1 MPKERLHQLELGVE
15 MGGATASSPQAAS
28 HSSPK
33 TGASMR
39 KIVFY
44 QAALVVG
51 LFVAWEV
58 FVRLG
63 ILPVYLYGQPSGIL
77 TKASRLFLE
86 GDLARDIGATAF
98 ASITG
103 FLAGTAI
110 GSTAGLLL
118 WLSKAAAAVL
128 RPIIVAIN
136 GVPKIALA
144 PLIVVWFGVGL
155 GAKVAIAAS
164 LTFIVSLI
172 AVYQGTQEV
181 DEDLVKLMR
190 SLGAKPLTIWRK
202 VIVPGS
208 TPWILSTMRLNIG
221 FAMIGAV
228 VGEYISS
235 KMGLG
240 YMIYNAGALYDLNSV
255 FVGIFCLMALAL
267 ALDAVLGRIE
277 ARFKW

>member
-1 MPKERLHQLELGVE
+1 MAAAPAAIESPAGRPP
-15 MGGATASSPQAAS
+15 AS
-28 HSSPK
+28 
-33 TGASMR
+33 GLR
-39 KIVFY
+39 RILVY
-44 QAALVVG
+44 QTLLVVV
-51 LFVAWEV
+51 LFALWELL
-58 FVRLG
+58 VRMQV
-63 ILPVYLYGQPSGIL
+63 LPVYLYGQPSGIL
-77 TKASRLFLE
+77 AKAQTLLTE
-86 GDLARDIGATAF
+86 GDLLTHIGATAF
-98 ASITG
+98 ASIVG
-103 FLAGTAI
+103 FLLGTTL
-110 GSTAGLLL
+110 GSVCGLLL
-118 WLSKAAAAVL
+118 WLSQTAALVL
-128 RPIIVAIN
+128 RPVIVAVN

-164 LTFIVSLI
+164 LTFIVALI
-172 AVYQGTQEV
+172 SVYQGTQEV

-190 SLGAKPLTIWRK
+190 SLGARPLTIWRK

-240 YMIYNAGALYDLNSV
+240 YMIYNAGALYDLNGV

-267 ALDAVLGRIE
+267 VLDAVLGKIE

>member
-1 MPKERLHQLELGVE
+1 MAAVSAPLNLAAGTPRVPGV
-15 MGGATASSPQAAS
+15 
-28 HSSPK
+28 
-33 TGASMR
+33 R
-39 KIVFY
+39 RIVVY
-44 QAALVVG
+44 QALLVAAI
-51 LFVAWEV
+51 FVLWEV
-58 FVRLG
+58 LVRFKV
-63 ILPVYLYGQPSGIL
+63 LPVYLYGQPSGIL
-77 TKASRLFLE
+77 AKAQVLLTE
-86 GDLARDIGATAF
+86 GELLTHIGATAF

-103 FLAGTAI
+103 FIVGTTL
-110 GSTAGLLL
+110 GGLAGLLM
-118 WLSKAAAAVL
+118 WLSKTAAMVL
-128 RPIIVAIN
+128 RPVIVAIN

-144 PLIVVWFGVGL
+144 PLIVVWVGVGL

-164 LTFIVSLI
+164 LTFIVALI

-190 SLGAKPLTIWRK
+190 SLGAKPFTIWRK
-202 VIVPGS
+202 VIVPGC

-235 KMGLG
+235 KVGLG
-240 YMIYNAGALYDLNSV
+240 YLIYNAGALYDLNSV

-267 ALDAVLGRIE
+267 ILDAILGRVE

>member
-1 MPKERLHQLELGVE
+1 M
-15 MGGATASSPQAAS
+15 ATATVTGTAAPRAAPS
-28 HSSPK
+28 Q
-33 TGASMR
+33 GAGR
-39 KIVFY
+39 VQRIFAY
-44 QAALVVG
+44 QFLLVLG
-51 LFVAWEV
+51 LFVGWEV

-77 TKASRLFLE
+77 SKGYKLFLE
-86 GDLARDIGATAF
+86 GELVRDLAATAF
-98 ASITG
+98 ASVTG
-103 FLAGTAI
+103 FLFGTAL

-118 WLSKAAAAVL
+118 WLSRTAAAVL
-128 RPIIVAIN
+128 RPIIVAVN

-164 LTFIVSLI
+164 LTFIVALI

-190 SLGAKPLTIWRK
+190 SLGAKPAVIWRK

-208 TPWILSTMRLNIG
+208 MPWILSTMRLNIG

-267 ALDAVLGRIE
+267 VLDALLGRLE
-277 ARFKW
+277 ARLKW

>member
-1 MPKERLHQLELGVE
+1 MGTTLGSV
-15 MGGATASSPQAAS
+15 T
-28 HSSPK
+28 
-33 TGASMR
+33 
-39 KIVFY
+39 
-44 QAALVVG
+44 
-51 LFVAWEV
+51 
-58 FVRLG
+58 
-63 ILPVYLYGQPSGIL
+63 
-77 TKASRLFLE
+77 
-86 GDLARDIGATAF
+86 
-98 ASITG
+98 
-103 FLAGTAI
+103 
-110 GSTAGLLL
+110 GLLL
-118 WLSKAAAAVL
+118 WLSKTAALVL
-128 RPIIVAIN
+128 RPVIVAIN

-164 LTFIVSLI
+164 LTFIVALI
-172 AVYQGTQEV
+172 SVYQGTQEV

-202 VIVPGS
+202 VIVPGA

-235 KMGLG
+235 KVGLG
-240 YMIYNAGALYDLNSV
+240 YMIYNAGALYDLNGV

-267 ALDAVLGRIE
+267 VLDAVLGKIE

>member
-1 MPKERLHQLELGVE
+1 MAAVTVSTP
-15 MGGATASSPQAAS
+15 ASPAVRRG
-28 HSSPK
+28 PPV
-33 TGASMR
+33 R
-39 KIVFY
+39 NILIY
-44 QAALVVG
+44 QTLLVVG
-51 LFVAWEV
+51 LFAAWELLVRIGV
-58 FVRLG
+58 F
-63 ILPVYLYGQPSGIL
+63 PVYLYGQPSGIL
-77 TKASRLFLE
+77 AKAIKLAVE
-86 GDLARDIGATAF
+86 GDLARDFGATAF
-98 ASITG
+98 ASISG
-103 FLAGTAI
+103 FLVGTAI
-110 GSTAGLLL
+110 GSAAGLLL
-118 WLSKAAAAVL
+118 WLSKTAAAVL

-172 AVYQGTQEV
+172 SVYQGTQEV
-181 DEDLVKLMR
+181 DEDLIKLLR

-202 VIVPGS
+202 VIVPGA

>member
-1 MPKERLHQLELGVE
+1 MAVV
-15 MGGATASSPQAAS
+15 AAS
-28 HSSPK
+28 DARSVRAPGI
-33 TGASMR
+33 GAIR
-39 KIVFY
+39 PTLAY
-44 QAALVVG
+44 QTLLVVG
-51 LFVAWEV
+51 IFVLWEV
-58 FVRLG
+58 LVRWE

-77 TKASRLFLE
+77 AKGRSLLLE
-86 GDLARDIGATAF
+86 GDLARDFGATAF
-98 ASITG
+98 ASVLG
-103 FLAGTAI
+103 FLLGTSL
-110 GSTAGLLL
+110 GSAAGLLL
-118 WLSKAAAAVL
+118 WLSKTAAAVL
-128 RPIIVAIN
+128 RPIIVAVN

-144 PLIVVWFGVGL
+144 PLIVVWVGVGL
-155 GAKVAIAAS
+155 PAKVAIAAS
-164 LTFIVSLI
+164 LTFIVALI

-190 SLGAKPLTIWRK
+190 SLGAKPMTIWRK
-202 VIVPGS
+202 VIVPGA

-240 YMIYNAGALYDLNSV
+240 YLIYNAGALYDLNTV

-267 ALDAVLGRIE
+267 VLDAVLGLIE

>member
-1 MPKERLHQLELGVE
+1 MAAIAAPVDRAARPAPKPGLRRILL
-15 MGGATASSPQAAS
+15 
-28 HSSPK
+28 
-33 TGASMR
+33 
-39 KIVFY
+39 Y
-44 QAALVVG
+44 QTLLVVAIFVIWEALVRFGV
-51 LFVAWEV
+51 
-58 FVRLG
+58 
-63 ILPVYLYGQPSGIL
+63 LPVYLYGQPSGIL
-77 TKASRLFLE
+77 VKAQSLLAE
-86 GDLARDIGATAF
+86 GDLLTHIGATAF

-103 FLAGTAI
+103 FVIGTTL
-110 GSTAGLLL
+110 GGLAGLLM
-118 WLSKAAAAVL
+118 WLSKTAAMVL
-128 RPIIVAIN
+128 RPVIVAIN

-144 PLIVVWFGVGL
+144 PLIVVWVGVGL

-164 LTFIVSLI
+164 LTFIVALI

-190 SLGAKPLTIWRK
+190 SLGAKPFTIWRK
-202 VIVPGS
+202 VIVPGC

-267 ALDAVLGRIE
+267 LLDAILGRVE

>member
-1 MPKERLHQLELGVE
+1 MPSGAEAD
-15 MGGATASSPQAAS
+15 MAAATAPPGVRAAPGPGL
-28 HSSPK
+28 HH
-33 TGASMR
+33 
-39 KIVFY
+39 IVLY
-44 QAALVVG
+44 QALLVVAI
-51 LFVAWEV
+51 FVLWEV
-58 FVRLG
+58 LVRAK

-77 TKASRLFLE
+77 AKGWQLLTE
-86 GDLARDIGATAF
+86 GELLTHIGATAF
-98 ASITG
+98 ASVTG
-103 FLAGTAI
+103 FAVGTTLGAA
-110 GSTAGLLL
+110 AGLLM
-118 WLSKAAAAVL
+118 WLSKTVAMVL
-128 RPIIVAIN
+128 RPVIVAIN

-144 PLIVVWFGVGL
+144 PLIVVGVGVGL

-164 LTFIVSLI
+164 LTFIVALI

-190 SLGAKPLTIWRK
+190 SLGAKPFTIWRK
-202 VIVPGS
+202 VIVPGCM
-208 TPWILSTMRLNIG
+208 PWILSTMRLNIG

-235 KMGLG
+235 KVGLG

-267 ALDAVLGRIE
+267 ILDALLGRVE

>member
-1 MPKERLHQLELGVE
+1 MAAAPAAIEALP
-15 MGGATASSPQAAS
+15 GGRQPSGP
-28 HSSPK
+28 
-33 TGASMR
+33 R
-39 KIVFY
+39 RILVY
-44 QAALVVG
+44 QTLLVVA
-51 LFVAWEV
+51 LFALWEV
-58 FVRLG
+58 LVRTKL
-63 ILPVYLYGQPSGIL
+63 LPVYLYGQPSGIL
-77 TKASRLFLE
+77 AKFQAQ
-86 GDLARDIGATAF
+86 LADGELLSHIGATAF
-98 ASITG
+98 ASIVG
-103 FLAGTAI
+103 FLVGTTL
-110 GSTAGLLL
+110 GSVTGLLL
-118 WLSKAAAAVL
+118 WLSKTAALVL
-128 RPIIVAIN
+128 RPVIVAIN

-164 LTFIVSLI
+164 LTFIVALI
-172 AVYQGTQEV
+172 SVYQGTQEV

-202 VIVPGS
+202 VIVPGA

-235 KMGLG
+235 KVGLG
-240 YMIYNAGALYDLNSV
+240 YMIYNAGALYDLNGV

-267 ALDAVLGRIE
+267 VLDAVLGKIE

>member
-1 MPKERLHQLELGVE
+1 MAALP
-15 MGGATASSPQAAS
+15 ATAPPSAAPGRRS
-28 HSSPK
+28 GPRRIVVYQ
-33 TGASMR
+33 TLLVGAL
-39 KIVFY
+39 F
-44 QAALVVG
+44 AL
-51 LFVAWEV
+51 WEIL
-58 FVRLG
+58 VRTQV
-63 ILPVYLYGQPSGIL
+63 LPVYLYGQPSGIVAKAQVLFAEGELL
-77 TKASRLFLE
+77 TH
-86 GDLARDIGATAF
+86 IGATAF
-98 ASITG
+98 ASIVG
-103 FLAGTAI
+103 FLVGTTL
-110 GSTAGLLL
+110 GSLAGLLM
-118 WLSKAAAAVL
+118 WLSKTAALVL
-128 RPIIVAIN
+128 RPVIVAIN

-144 PLIVVWFGVGL
+144 PLIVVWVGVGL

-164 LTFIVSLI
+164 LTFIVALI

-190 SLGAKPLTIWRK
+190 SLGAKPFTIWRK
-202 VIVPGS
+202 VIVPGA

-267 ALDAVLGRIE
+267 ALDAILGRIE

>member
-1 MPKERLHQLELGVE
+1 MESVTVKAHLGARSAPRSGLYRI
-15 MGGATASSPQAAS
+15 ML
-28 HSSPK
+28 
-33 TGASMR
+33 
-39 KIVFY
+39 Y
-44 QAALVVG
+44 QALIVVSI
-51 LFVAWEV
+51 FVLWEV
-58 FVRLG
+58 LVRAE

-77 TKASRLFLE
+77 AKAWQLLAE
-86 GDLARDIGATAF
+86 GVLLTHIGATAF
-98 ASITG
+98 AAITG
-103 FLAGTAI
+103 FALGTTLGAA
-110 GSTAGLLL
+110 AGLLL
-118 WLSKAAAAVL
+118 WLSKTVSLVL
-128 RPIIVAIN
+128 RPVIVAIN

-164 LTFIVSLI
+164 ITFIVALI

-202 VIVPGS
+202 VIVPGC

-228 VGEYISS
+228 VGEYISAQ
-235 KMGLG
+235 MGLG
-240 YMIYNAGALYDLNSV
+240 YMIHNAGALYDLNSV

-267 ALDAVLGRIE
+267 ILDALLVRVE